1 MKYPKEYLD
10 EIKARLKVS
19 TVVSKSVNLK
29 KRGKEFVG
37 ISPFKNEKTPSFT
50 VNDEKGFYHCFS
62 SGEHGNIFDFL
73 IKTQNLKFG
82 EAVRSLASMVGMRPY
97 LFTKED
103 LEREKNFKTY
113 VSIITKYSNVCH
125 NNLIQNKNNKISN
138 YLKNRS
144 LDINIIKKFCLGFAD
159 FNQNLFD
166 DFKKEHDEKDLKS
179 CGLFY
184 YDENKKT
191 YIERFRNRLI
201 FPIKNITGNIIA
213 LGGRIIEKKDF
224 LAKYVNS
231 PETPYFRK
239 GSNLYNLDVARTY
252 SNKVE
257 NIYIVEGY
265 MDVIGLTK
273 NGINNVVANLGTALT
288 EKQILILNQ
297 YFNNIIIC
305 FDGDQ
310 SGKNAALRAAE
321 NCIINLQPDKNIS
334 FLFLPEGEDPDSY
347 INKNGKKFFQNFSKE
362 NLISIYDF
370 IFSSYQKDTDKS
382 PSSLAKFEK
391 KLRGVAN
398 SIKDQFI
405 KKYVL
410 NYFLEKISDL
420 TPNLNFKSNNKFKF
434 KKSLDITQKI
444 YNETKTLPSIQ
455 IKEYSL
461 LCIILENLNFFNNNQ
476 DLLNEINLF
485 TDENKIIFSK
495 LTNEVK
501 KGRNLSKE
509 NLEIDPQI
517 LDKIYKFSS
526 IKHILKNKKF
536 DDQEIINLIEE
547 CKRDLKN
554 HELELRIEELEAKFS
569 SDFNEKTFN
578 ELKNL
583 KKLQK
588 IN

>member
-82 EAVRSLASMVGMRPY
+82 EAVRSLASIAGMRPY

-103 LEREKNFKTY
+103 EEKEKNFKTY
-113 VSIITKYSNVCH
+113 VSIITKYSNICH
-125 NNLIQNKNNKISN
+125 KNLIENKNKQIYN

-144 LDINIIKKFCLGFAD
+144 LDIDTIKKFNLGFAD
-159 FNQNLFD
+159 FNQNLFEN
-166 DFKKEHDEKDLKS
+166 FKKEFDENDLNS

-184 YDENKKT
+184 YDENKKI
-191 YIERFRNRLI
+191 YKERFRNRLI

-213 LGGRIIEKKDF
+213 LGGRIIEKKAY

-239 GSNLYNLDVARTY
+239 GSNLYNLDVARKY

-297 YFNNIIIC
+297 YFGSIIIC

-321 NCIINLQPDKNIS
+321 NCIANLQPDKNIS

-347 INKNGKKFFQNFSKE
+347 INKNGKEIFKKFTKE
-362 NLISIYDF
+362 NVTSIYDF
-370 IFSSYQKDTDKS
+370 IFNSYQKDSDKS

-391 KLRGVAN
+391 KLRGIAN
-398 SIKDQFI
+398 SIKDQLI
-405 KKYVL
+405 QKYVL
-410 NYFLEKISDL
+410 NYFIEKIADL
-420 TPNLNFKSNNKFKF
+420 TPNLNLKSNNKLKY

-444 YNETKTLPSIQ
+444 YNEKKILPSIQ

-461 LCIILENLNFFNNNQ
+461 LCIIIENLNFFNNNH

-495 LTNEVK
+495 LIEEIR
-501 KGRNLSKE
+501 KGENLSKE

-517 LDKIYKFSS
+517 LDKIYKFAS
-526 IKHILKNKKF
+526 IKHILKSKKF
-536 DDQEIINLIEE
+536 DDQEILNLIEE

-554 HELELRIEELEAKFS
+554 HELELRIDELEAKFS

>member
-73 IKTQNLKFG
+73 IKTQNLKFS
-82 EAVRSLASMVGMRPY
+82 EAVRSLASIAGMRPY

-103 LEREKNFKTY
+103 EEREKNFKTY
-113 VSIITKYSNVCH
+113 VSIITKYTNICH
-125 NNLIQNKNNKISN
+125 KNLIENKNNQIYS

-144 LDINIIKKFCLGFAD
+144 LDIDTIKKFNLGFAN
-159 FNQNLFD
+159 FNQNLFEN
-166 DFKKEHDEKDLKS
+166 FKKEYDEKDLNS

-184 YDENKKT
+184 YDENKKI
-191 YIERFRNRLI
+191 YKERFRNRLI

-213 LGGRIIEKKDF
+213 LGGRIIEKKAY

-239 GSNLYNLDVARTY
+239 GSNLYNLDVAREY

-297 YFNNIIIC
+297 YFSSIIIC

-310 SGKNAALRAAE
+310 SGKNAAIRAAE
-321 NCIINLQPDKNIS
+321 NCIVNLQPDKNIS

-347 INKNGKKFFQNFSKE
+347 INKNGKEFFKKFTKE
-362 NLISIYDF
+362 NITSIYDF
-370 IFSSYQKDTDKS
+370 IFNNYQKDTDKS

-391 KLRGVAN
+391 KLRGIAN

-405 KKYVL
+405 QKYVL
-410 NYFLEKISDL
+410 NYFIEKIADL
-420 TPNLNFKSNNKFKF
+420 TPNLNLKSNNKLKY

-444 YNETKTLPSIQ
+444 YNEKKILPSIQ

-461 LCIILENLNFFNNNQ
+461 LCIIIENLNFFNNNH

-495 LTNEVK
+495 LIEEIR
-501 KGRNLSKE
+501 KGENLSKE

-517 LDKIYKFSS
+517 LDKIYKFAS
-526 IKHILKNKKF
+526 IKHILKSKKF
-536 DDQEIINLIEE
+536 DDQEISNLIEE

-569 SDFNEKTFN
+569 IDFNEKTFN